1 VSSSPRP
8 RDPPGLKISV
18 STSFLFPVNE
28 EGREFIGDEGKPGN
42 ISSFSKSRLVIRHS
56 KRYCHHAIRLESNP
70 IPGIS
75 HLFIMEH

>member
-42 ISSFSKSRLVIRHS
+42 IKQFLQKSFSDT
-56 KRYCHHAIRLESNP
+56 P
-70 IPGIS
+70 
-75 HLFIMEH
+75 